1 MFVLRGAWQRFFT
14 ADGFFLGAGLA
25 FFTLITIIPLV
36 LLGIATLGFVL
47 TSEEA
52 ANEVISQLTRNF
64 PVYRREVRSA
74 LMRIVETRAA
84 TGVLGTVILVV
95 FASPL
100 FSASRLVL
108 HRLLGIKAPASYVRN
123 FLTDSGMVLLLGLL
137 LFGATLATWFYQTL
151 EFFVLEPSN
160 LSTRWINAAN
170 LAFSVALSTVMLYLG
185 YRFVPRRR
193 PRSGSALT
201 GAIVASLLW
210 EVAKQLFAFYI
221 RKVGVYDQIYGPLG
235 VLVAFVMFVYY
246 TAVVFV
252 FGGAYVAALES
263 RRRG

>member
-1 MFVLRGAWQRFFT
+1 MFALRGAWQRFFT
-14 ADGFFLGAGLA
+14 ADGFFLGAGLS
-25 FFTLITIIPLV
+25 FFALITMIPLV
-36 LLGIATLGFVL
+36 LLGVATLGFVL

-64 PVYRREVRSA
+64 PVYRGEVRAA
-74 LMRIVETRAA
+74 LMRIVETRAL

-108 HRLLGIKAPASYVRN
+108 HRLLGIKAPGSYVRN
-123 FLTDSGMVLLLGLL
+123 FLTDSGMVLLLALL
-137 LFGATLATWFYQTL
+137 LFGATIATWVYQTL

-160 LSTRWINAAN
+160 LPTRWINAAN
-170 LAFSVALSTVMLYLG
+170 VAFSIVLSTVMLYLG

-193 PRSGSALT
+193 PRTGSALV

-210 EVAKQLFAFYI
+210 ELAKQLFALYI

-263 RRRG
+263 RRHA

>member
-1 MFVLRGAWQRFFT
+1 MFALRGAWQRFFT
-14 ADGFFLGAGLA
+14 SDGFFLGAGLA
-25 FFTLITIIPLV
+25 FFALITIIPLI
-36 LLGIATLGFVL
+36 LLGVATLGFVL

-52 ANEVISQLTRNF
+52 TNEVISQLTRNF
-64 PVYRREVRSA
+64 PVYRREVRA
-74 LMRIVETRAA
+74 VLVRIIETRAV

-108 HRLLGIKAPASYVRN
+108 HRLLGIKAPSSYVRN
-123 FLTDSGMVLLLGLL
+123 FLTDAGMVVLLGVL
-137 LFGATLATWFYQTL
+137 LFGVTVATWFYQTL
-151 EFFVLEPSN
+151 ELFVLEPSN
-160 LSTRWINAAN
+160 VSTRWINAAN
-170 LAFSVALSTVMLYLG
+170 ITFSIALSTVMLYLG

-193 PRSGSALT
+193 PRSGSALI

-210 EVAKQLFAFYI
+210 EVAKQLFALYI

-263 RRRG
+263 RRR